1 MNQMDQNGSRRIK
14 MDQDGSRWIKMDQDG
29 SRCIKMD
36 QDESRWIKMDQN
48 GSILDFSKMDQNG
61 SNWINIG
68 FLIIPESVQKI
79 KVVISKGFLFRK
91 GSNNSAIQQNAILTL
106 GKPKGFFNKDLV
118 NFKQFIV
125 VIHTVEHLD
134 KSFHI
139 YTWYVKIF
147 KLFLAWKNKQKL
159 FSNFSCMFLNPSNF
173 FQFEF

>member
-1 MNQMDQNGSRRIK
+1 MDQNGSK
-14 MDQDGSRWIKMDQDG
+14 
-29 SRCIKMD
+29 
-36 QDESRWIKMDQN
+36 
-48 GSILDFSKMDQNG
+48 
-61 SNWINIG
+61 WINIG
-68 FLIIPESVQKI
+68 CLIIPESVQKI

-91 GSNNSAIQQNAILTL
+91 RPNNSAIQQNAILTL

-125 VIHTVEHLD
+125 VIHTVKHLD

-159 FSNFSCMFLNPSNF
+159 NLCLTASQRYRLSHINALHIIQSYKPKDKSMKFAQKNIETWRF
-173 FQFEF
+173 

>member
-1 MNQMDQNGSRRIK
+1 MDQNGSK
-14 MDQDGSRWIKMDQDG
+14 
-29 SRCIKMD
+29 
-36 QDESRWIKMDQN
+36 
-48 GSILDFSKMDQNG
+48 
-61 SNWINIG
+61 WINIG

-91 GSNNSAIQQNAILTL
+91 RPNNSAIQQNAILTL

-159 FSNFSCMFLNPSNF
+159 FRRIPKVSLLGVDSLWGDCTFIPADHSSRFVLFCSF
-173 FQFEF
+173 